1 VRTTARICLAVVVL
15 MSGLLVLP
23 RPASRVVAP
32 DASAQIPT
40 PTIPDI
46 LGSPTP
52 SPDPTKTPDPDP
64 GGGGGGGGGGSG
76 DGGGGGG
83 SDKGGGG
90 DDPGSTVTTDPSAG
104 KEGTTKAERLKTR
117 KARLRRARRREET
130 EVASIAGRI
139 PGAFD
144 TTRLVQVATRL
155 RSFGV
160 SAAQVRRRVYPPFI
174 IAGPASWVDTWGA
187 PRYGPAPGQVRTHEG
202 QDVFCD
208 YGDPVLAPEAG
219 TVDFSDGGLGGTTA
233 RVYRPD
239 GSYWYLTHLSDVND
253 ERFAIGDQV
262 ETGDVIGYCGNSGN
276 AATTA
281 PHVHFGWYR
290 ASGEDAR
297 NPMRWLVRWLHTA
310 ERRLLG
316 VVTKTQKKRIRQN
329 VQLTLERRFGDMFA
343 PTRSEL
349 KINGESLWASGT
361 SPATGAFGLAE
372 AALQEA
378 LSANGFELGIVPEA
392 GVVPR
397 EAPLDTKLLDPD
409 STLGQLLR
417 SARTEASH
425 AETGD

>member
-1 VRTTARICLAVVVL
+1 MRTTARICLAVVVL
-15 MSGLLVLP
+15 MSGLVVLP

-46 LGSPTP
+46 FGSPTP
-52 SPDPTKTPDPDP
+52 SPDPTKSPDPDP
-64 GGGGGGGGGGSG
+64 DGDGGNDGSGG
-76 DGGGGGG
+76 DGGGGGSDEGDGG
-83 SDKGGGG
+83 S
-90 DDPGSTVTTDPSAG
+90 DPGSTVTTDPSAG
-104 KEGTTKAERLKTR
+104 KKGTTKADRLKAKR
-117 KARLRRARRREET
+117 ARLRRERRREET

-144 TTRLVQVATRL
+144 TTNLVKEATKL
-155 RSFGV
+155 RSLGL
-160 SAAQVRRRVYPPFI
+160 SAAEVRRRVYPPFI

-219 TVDFSDGGLGGTTA
+219 TVDFSDGGLGGLTA

-253 ERFAIGDQV
+253 EGFAIGDQV

-276 AATTA
+276 ASTTA

-290 ASGEDAR
+290 AGGVDSR

-310 ERRLLG
+310 ERRVIG
-316 VVTKTQKKRIRQN
+316 VVTKTQKTRIRQN
-329 VQLTLERRFGDMFA
+329 VQLTLERRFGDTFV
-343 PTRSEL
+343 PTRAEL
-349 KINGESLWASGT
+349 KINGESLLASGT

-378 LSANGFELGIVPEA
+378 LSANGFELGIVPEV
-392 GVVPR
+392 GVVPV
-397 EAPLDTKLLDPD
+397 EAPLDTEVLDPE
-409 STLGQLLR
+409 STLGQLLE
-417 SARTEASH
+417 SARTSGSH

>member
-1 VRTTARICLAVVVL
+1 MRTTARICLAVVVL

-46 LGSPTP
+46 LPSPTP
-52 SPDPTKTPDPDP
+52 SPDPTESPDPDS

-76 DGGGGGG
+76 DGGGG

-90 DDPGSTVTTDPSAG
+90 SNPGSSVTTDPSAG
-104 KEGTTKAERLKTR
+104 KKENAKAERLK
-117 KARLRRARRREET
+117 ARRAKLRRERRKEA

-144 TTRLVQVATRL
+144 TTKLVKVATHL
-155 RSFGV
+155 RSLGV
-160 SAAQVRRRVYPPFI
+160 SADKVRRRVYPPFI

-253 ERFAIGDQV
+253 ETFAIGDQV
-262 ETGDVIGYCGNSGN
+262 ESGDVIGYCGNSGN

-281 PHVHFGWYR
+281 PHVHFGWYG
-290 ASGEDAR
+290 AGGVDAR

-310 ERRLLG
+310 ERRIDG
-316 VVTKTQKKRIRQN
+316 EVTKTLKTRIRQN

-343 PTRSEL
+343 PSRSEL
-349 KINGESLWASGT
+349 KISGESLWASGT

-378 LSANGFELGIVPEA
+378 LSANGFELGIVPEVGA
-392 GVVPR
+392 VPL
-397 EAPLDTKLLDPD
+397 EAPLDTEVLDPE
-409 STLGQLLR
+409 STLGQLLE
-417 SARTEASH
+417 SARTSDRN
-425 AETGD
+425 AESGD

>member
-1 VRTTARICLAVVVL
+1 MA
-15 MSGLLVLP
+15 GLLVLP

-32 DASAQIPT
+32 DASAQVPT

-64 GGGGGGGGGGSG
+64 GGGGGNGGSGGGG
-76 DGGGGGG
+76 GGGGGG
-83 SDKGGGG
+83 SDNGGGG
-90 DDPGSTVTTDPSAG
+90 DAGSSVTDPSAG
-104 KEGTTKAERLKTR
+104 KKGTTKADRLKAR
-117 KARLRRARRREET
+117 KARLRRARRQKEAV
-130 EVASIAGRI
+130 VASIAGRI

-144 TTRLVQVATRL
+144 TTKLVEVATHL
-155 RSFGV
+155 RSLGW
-160 SAAQVRRRVYPPFI
+160 SAAEVRRRVYPPFI

-219 TVDFSDGGLGGTTA
+219 TVDFSDGGLGGITA

-290 ASGEDAR
+290 DGGVDAR
-297 NPMRWLVRWLHTA
+297 NPMRALVRWLHIA
-310 ERRLLG
+310 ERRVLG
-316 VVTKTQKKRIRQN
+316 VVSKTLKKRIRQN

-343 PTRSEL
+343 PTRAEL

-397 EAPLDTKLLDPD
+397 EAPLDTELLDPN
-409 STLGQLLR
+409 SALGQLLE
-417 SARTEASH
+417 SGHTSGSH
-425 AETGD
+425 TETGD